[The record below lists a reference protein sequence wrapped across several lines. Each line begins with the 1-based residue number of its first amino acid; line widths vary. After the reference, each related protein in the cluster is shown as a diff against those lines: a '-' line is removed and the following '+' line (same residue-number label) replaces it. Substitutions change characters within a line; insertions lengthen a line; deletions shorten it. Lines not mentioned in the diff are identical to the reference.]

1 MGERQGARGRIRVSG
16 VVAAVAVTVA
26 GCGGSGITA
35 EQWTD
40 QMCGAVLPFV
50 QTATTPPAAAAD
62 PAATT
67 RGISDYLGRSTTA
80 LDGTLDTLQRLGAAP
95 VDDGEAVST
104 RLRDSLTEIR
114 TAFATSK
121 SQVDALDTGDP
132 AALAQRLPEAL
143 APVSRLQ
150 SDTALAG
157 LTSNAELSAASQS
170 SANCRRLGEVSR
182 AASASAS
189 PAPEAPAPA
198 NGEGGGG

>member
-1 MGERQGARGRIRVSG
+1 MGAEQGASGRIRVSG
-16 VVAAVAVTVA
+16 LVATLAVTIA
-26 GCGGSGITA
+26 GCGGPGLTA

-40 QMCGAVLPFV
+40 QMCAAVLPFV
-50 QTATTPPAAAAD
+50 QTATTPPPPAAD

-80 LDGTLDTLQRLGAAP
+80 LDGTLERLGGLGAAP

-104 RLRDSLTEIR
+104 RLRDSLTGIR

-121 SQVDALDTGDP
+121 TQIDALDTGDP
-132 AALAQRLPEAL
+132 ATLEQKLPQAL

-157 LTSNAELSAASQS
+157 LTSNAELSAASES
-170 SANCRRLGEVSR
+170 SATCRQLREVSG
-182 AASASAS
+182 AASAGANPPPGV
-189 PAPEAPAPA
+189 PAKP
-198 NGEGGGG
+198 NGEGGGN

>member
-1 MGERQGARGRIRVSG
+1 MGAGRGASGRIRVG
-16 VVAAVAVTVA
+16 GIVMAVAVTVA
-26 GCGGSGITA
+26 GCGGPDLTA

-40 QMCGAVLPFV
+40 QMCAAVLPFV
-50 QTATTPPAAAAD
+50 QTATTPPPTAAD

-80 LDGTLDTLQRLGAAP
+80 LDGTLETLTGLGPAP

-104 RLRDSLTEIR
+104 RLRNSLTGIR

-121 SQVDALDTGDP
+121 TQVDALDTNDP
-132 AALAQRLPEAL
+132 GTLQQKLPQAL

-157 LTSNAELSAASQS
+157 LTSNAELSAASAK

-182 AASASAS
+182 ASSAGATPVPAT
-189 PAPEAPAPA
+189 PAPP
-198 NGEGGGG
+198 NGEGGGN